1 MNNLLDIVILE
12 ILFEYFNL
20 VRYCESIF
28 HGLICLANVM
38 EGLVKFDSINEW
50 FVWVSLVV
58 LDCSLEEAI
67 YDILFNAYE
76 CTRIDQIKIK

>member
-1 MNNLLDIVILE
+1 
-12 ILFEYFNL
+12 
-20 VRYCESIF
+20 
-28 HGLICLANVM
+28 M